1 MRANPYPNKR
11 KSKCKLM
18 EMRYLIKAG
27 LCLICAEQPLW
38 NIRTNISFIPQ
49 RTTIY
54 QILADEII
62 DWLYDFCKNA
72 LLEQFKFCFLP
83 YERDALRELME
94 LIDRYFKDQSLLE
107 GDTYDYL
114 VYQNK
119 SWVEVRE
126 LALKT
131 LYIFGYDLE
140 DFDYD

>member
-1 MRANPYPNKR
+1 MQINGKEIFR
-11 KSKCKLM
+11 KSGLM
-18 EMRYLIKAG
+18 VNLCRMASLEYQVDHLIHPAVEYYESPSEMV
-27 LCLICAEQPLW
+27 E
-38 NIRTNISFIPQ
+38 F
-49 RTTIY
+49 
-54 QILADEII
+54 
-62 DWLYDFCKNA
+62 LYTECKNA

-107 GDTYDYL
+107 GLGEYL

-119 SWVEVRE
+119 SWIEVRE

-131 LYIFGYDLE
+131 LYTFGYDLE

>member
-1 MRANPYPNKR
+1 MRIDGKEIFE
-11 KSKCKLM
+11 KGGLM
-18 EMRYLIKAG
+18 FNLSRMASLEHQDKYLVHATAKYYEDPSEM
-27 LCLICAEQPLW
+27 AEL
-38 NIRTNISFIPQ
+38 
-49 RTTIY
+49 
-54 QILADEII
+54 
-62 DWLYDFCKNA
+62 LYTECKNA

-119 SWVEVRE
+119 SWIEVRE

-131 LYIFGYDLE
+131 LYTFGYDLE